1 MTIPLRNTIFEKIK
15 EANSLTDVELYK
27 SLTKDGLN
35 LPEDKFNKLLLDLEI
50 LGLIKVAWFTKDE
63 RRIEVIVVEKEEDP
77 IEKQNKE
84 VNSLTDVELYKSLT
98 KDGQNLPEDK
108 FNKLLLD
115 LEILGLIKVAWFT
128 KDERRIEVIV
138 IEKEEDPIEK
148 QNKEVM
154 EKDYE
159 ASFPGL
165 DK

>member
-1 MTIPLRNTIFEKIK
+1 MTIPLRNTVFEKIK
-15 EANSLTDVELYK
+15 EVNSLTDIELYK

-63 RRIEVIVVEKEEDP
+63 RRIEVIV
-77 IEKQNKE
+77 
-84 VNSLTDVELYKSLT
+84 
-98 KDGQNLPEDK
+98 
-108 FNKLLLD
+108 
-115 LEILGLIKVAWFT
+115 
-128 KDERRIEVIV
+128 
-138 IEKEEDPIEK
+138 IEKEEDPIEA

>member
-1 MTIPLRNTIFEKIK
+1 MAIPLRNILYDKIK

-27 SLTKDGLN
+27 SLTKEGLI

-63 RRIEVIVVEKEEDP
+63 RRIEIVVIEKKEDP

-84 VNSLTDVELYKSLT
+84 
-98 KDGQNLPEDK
+98 
-108 FNKLLLD
+108 
-115 LEILGLIKVAWFT
+115 I
-128 KDERRIEVIV
+128 
-138 IEKEEDPIEK
+138 
-148 QNKEVM
+148 M

>member
-1 MTIPLRNTIFEKIK
+1 MTIPLRNTVFEKIK
-15 EANSLTDVELYK
+15 EVNSLTDIELYK

-63 RRIEVIVVEKEEDP
+63 RRIEVV
-77 IEKQNKE
+77 
-84 VNSLTDVELYKSLT
+84 
-98 KDGQNLPEDK
+98 
-108 FNKLLLD
+108 
-115 LEILGLIKVAWFT
+115 
-128 KDERRIEVIV
+128 V
-138 IEKEEDPIEK
+138 IEKEEDPIEA